1 MFASFL
7 LIMTTGVIYR
17 RMKNSNK
24 KIKMPNPKGGTFI
37 DDCVEPD
44 FIYDLV
50 DPHFQIV
57 VK

>member
-1 MFASFL
+1 
-7 LIMTTGVIYR
+7 MTTGVIYR